1 MNDYPVLYSF
11 RRCPYAMRARLA
23 LAAAGV
29 TVGLREVALKD
40 KPVALRSISAK
51 ATVPVLQLPDQRVI
65 DESLDIV
72 FWALGQNDA
81 NGWLDYSAPQ
91 RHAMAALVEVNDGDF
106 KFHLDRYKYADRFA
120 GDHAGEALAGC
131 ERFLAELESRLA
143 HNEYLFGAR
152 VSYADMVILPF
163 VRQFAQ
169 CDRLVFD
176 GLPYPRLRQWL
187 DGLLQGDLFLSVMTK
202 YKAWQPQDLELLW
215 PVSDMG

>member
-1 MNDYPVLYSF
+1 MNDYPVFYSF

-29 TVGLREVALKD
+29 TVSLREVVLKD

-81 NGWLDYSAPQ
+81 DGWLDYSAPQ

-120 GDHAGEALAGC
+120 EDDAGGALAGC
-131 ERFLAELESRLA
+131 ERFLTALESRLA

-163 VRQFAQ
+163 VRQFAH